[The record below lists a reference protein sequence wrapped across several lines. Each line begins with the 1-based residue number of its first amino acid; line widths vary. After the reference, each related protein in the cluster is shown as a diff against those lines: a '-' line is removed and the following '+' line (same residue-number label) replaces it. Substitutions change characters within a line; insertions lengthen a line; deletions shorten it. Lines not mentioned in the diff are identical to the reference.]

1 MIILFDDLRFRLC
14 YERNFFMIQDFVL
27 FQKSNFVSYLIK
39 QNIANTK
46 QLILEITDCC
56 NLDCH
61 CYLCPSP
68 SNYEIVIGRLNLCH
82 IK

>member
-1 MIILFDDLRFRLC
+1 MRQNLIFETTQSLSFITKP
-14 YERNFFMIQDFVL
+14 EPQI
-27 FQKSNFVSYLIK
+27 IK

>member
-1 MIILFDDLRFRLC
+1 MK
-14 YERNFFMIQDFVL
+14 QHKVL
-27 FQKSNFVSYLIK
+27 DHKEVSFITKPEPQIIK

>member
-1 MIILFDDLRFRLC
+1 MRQFLK
-14 YERNFFMIQDFVL
+14 QHKVL
-27 FQKSNFVSYLIK
+27 DHKEVSFITKPEPQIIK

>member
-1 MIILFDDLRFRLC
+1 MRQNLIF
-14 YERNFFMIQDFVL
+14 ETTQVL
-27 FQKSNFVSYLIK
+27 DHKEVSFITKPEPQIIK